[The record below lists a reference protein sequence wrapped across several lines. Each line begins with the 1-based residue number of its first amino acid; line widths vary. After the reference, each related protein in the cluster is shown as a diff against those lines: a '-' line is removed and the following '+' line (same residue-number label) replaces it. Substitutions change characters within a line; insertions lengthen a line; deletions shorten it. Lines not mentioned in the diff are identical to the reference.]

1 MASQRYFGSNRGLR
15 ISRRTFLGAGAA
27 GGTALLGGGFGLA
40 SLLSSPAHATTHDPA
55 WIERTIPEL
64 QGLMGS
70 GALTS
75 RELTRG
81 YLQRIA
87 QFNPLLRAVI
97 ETNPRAEAIAV
108 DLDNERRK
116 GHGLRGPLH
125 GIPVLVKDNIATDDQ
140 METTAGSLALVGS
153 RVPADA
159 VAIQN
164 LRAAGAVILGKAN
177 LGEWANFR
185 GFTPPDAY
193 GWSAR
198 GGNTRNPYVL
208 DYTPWGSS
216 SGPAV
221 GVVSNLCAAAVGTE
235 TDGSIVGPANVNLA
249 VGLKPTLGLISQ
261 RGIIPISLEA
271 DTAGPI
277 CRTVT
282 DVAVMLG
289 VMQSPFGAVLGHPL
303 PTDYTQFLRRGA
315 LRGARIGVDQRYFD
329 GYATYGN
336 AGDDDTIPFV
346 QHALAAMQAMGATLV
361 LTDSGD
367 YLAYTD
373 DDFAALLMEFKA
385 HLNQYLAGLTHSRN
399 RTLAD
404 LIAFNNEHCRDE
416 LKYYGQELFEMAE
429 ATSGDLTDGAYLAA
443 RSHART
449 AARAGIDNA
458 LARDDLDAI
467 IAPHL
472 TNSVAPAVSGYP
484 NLALPVGIRDSG
496 KPAGLMMYSTFL
508 QEPTLIGFAYDL
520 EQALNVRRQPQFLGT
535 ATDPTNAGLCPAPP
549 GHHDDDGNAHHQHR
563 RNHR

>member
-1 MASQRYFGSNRGLR
+1 MKRKLNTFG
-15 ISRRTFLGAGAA
+15 SRRTFLKATAA
-27 GGTALLGGGFGLA
+27 TSATMLTGGLGSMLSRVAEA
-40 SLLSSPAHATTHDPA
+40 SRPGDPI
-55 WIERTIPEL
+55 WIEKTVPEL
-64 QGLMGS
+64 QALMRS

-87 QFNPLLRAVI
+87 QLNPLLRAVI
-97 ETNPRAEAIAV
+97 ETNPNAEAIAV
-108 DLDNERRK
+108 HLDNERRQ
-116 GHGLRGPLH
+116 GRGLRGPLH

-140 METTAGSLALVGS
+140 MQTTAGSLALVNS
-153 RVPADA
+153 EVPSDA
-159 VAIQN
+159 VVIKR

-235 TDGSIVGPANVNLA
+235 TDGSIVGPANVNLV

-261 RGIIPISLEA
+261 SGIIPISLEA
-271 DTAGPI
+271 DTAGPM

-282 DVAVMLG
+282 DLAVMLG
-289 VMQSPFGAVLGHPL
+289 VMQSPFGAVAGHAL
-303 PTDYTQFLRRGA
+303 PTDYTRFLRRGA

-329 GYATYGN
+329 DYATYGN
-336 AGDDDTIPFV
+336 PGDEDTLPFV
-346 QHALAAMQAMGATLV
+346 QHALATMVALGATLV
-361 LTDSGD
+361 PTDTGD
-367 YLAYTD
+367 FFDYID
-373 DDFAALLMEFKA
+373 DDFTALLMEFKV
-385 HLNQYLAGLTHSRN
+385 HLGQYLAGLTHTRY

-404 LIAFNNEHCRDE
+404 LIAFNTAHCRDE

-429 ATSGDLTDGAYLAA
+429 ATSGDLTDPAYLAA

-449 AARAGIDNA
+449 AARSGIDDA
-458 LARDDLDAI
+458 LAADDLDAI
-467 IAPHL
+467 VAPHL
-472 TNSVAPAVSGYP
+472 TNSVSAAVGGYP
-484 NLALPVGIRDSG
+484 NLALPVGIRVSG
-496 KPAGLMMYSTFL
+496 KPAGMMMYSTFL
-508 QEPTLIGFAYDL
+508 QESTLIGFAYDL
-520 EQALNVRRQPQFLGT
+520 EQALNVRRQPQFRGT

-549 GHHDDDGNAHHQHR
+549 GHHAMRGKANSPIGRMAW
-563 RNHR
+563 

>member
-1 MASQRYFGSNRGLR
+1 MERKLKTFGT
-15 ISRRTFLGAGAA
+15 RRKFLGATAATGATMLT
-27 GGTALLGGGFGLA
+27 GGLGSMFSPGA
-40 SLLSSPAHATTHDPA
+40 SGHGNPI
-55 WIERTIPEL
+55 WIEKTIPEL
-64 QGLMGS
+64 QALMRT

-75 RELTRG
+75 RELTRA

-87 QFNPLLRAVI
+87 QYNPLLRAVI
-97 ETNPRAEAIAV
+97 ETNPNAEAIAAQM
-108 DLDNERRK
+108 DNERRQ
-116 GHGLRGPLH
+116 GRGLRGPLH
-125 GIPVLVKDNIATDDQ
+125 GIPILVKDNIATDDQ
-140 METTAGSLALVGS
+140 MQTTAGSLALLNS
-153 RVPADA
+153 KVPSDA
-159 VAIQN
+159 VVIHR

-185 GFTPPDAY
+185 GFSPPDAY

-216 SGPAV
+216 SGSTV

-235 TDGSIVGPANVNLA
+235 TDGSIVGPSNVNLA

-261 RGIIPISLEA
+261 AGIIPISLEA

-289 VMQSPFGAVLGHPL
+289 VMQSPFGAVAGRTL
-303 PTDYTQFLRRGA
+303 PTNYTQFLQHGA

-329 GYATYGN
+329 DYASYGN
-336 AGDDDTIPFV
+336 PGDDDTLPFV
-346 QHALAAMQAMGATLV
+346 QHALAAMVSLGATLV
-361 LTDSGD
+361 PTDTGNYLD
-367 YLAYTD
+367 YID
-373 DDFAALLMEFKA
+373 DDFEALLMEFKV
-385 HLNQYLAGLTHSRN
+385 HLGQYLAGLTHTRY

-404 LIAFNNEHCRDE
+404 LIAFNTAHCQDE

-429 ATSGDLTDGAYLAA
+429 ATSGDLTDPAYLSA

-449 AARAGIDNA
+449 AARSGIDNA
-458 LARDDLDAI
+458 LAADDLDAI
-467 IAPHL
+467 VAPHL
-472 TNSVAPAVSGYP
+472 TNTVSAAVGGYP
-484 NLALPVGIRDSG
+484 NLALPVGIRASG
-496 KPAGLMMYSTFL
+496 KPAGMMMYSTFL

-549 GHHDDDGNAHHQHR
+549 RHHDHGGDGHHQRH
-563 RNHR
+563 NHR